1 MQTVGDIMTPD
12 PVTLDMDITLREAI
26 DVLQSAGVSG
36 APVLSGSELVGVVS
50 GTDFLD
56 FEASSP
62 GVPPER
68 SEMLEWGEVD
78 APEKEDEEEYPAA
91 FFVDRWIDSESDVFT
106 RISETE
112 SPEWDPLD
120 EHTVGEVMSRR
131 LVTVAS
137 DAPVAEAARRMLDNG
152 VHRVLVVDERGLVGL
167 VSAFD
172 ILRVVANRGG
182 AS

>member
-1 MQTVGDIMTPD
+1 MQTVGDIMTAD
-12 PVTLDMDITLREAI
+12 PVTLDVDTTLREAI
-26 DVLQSAGVSG
+26 DALQAAGVSG
-36 APVLSGSELVGVVS
+36 APVLSGDQLVGVVS

-68 SEMLEWGEVD
+68 REMLEWGEIDTPSEED
-78 APEKEDEEEYPAA
+78 AEEYPAA
-91 FFVDRWIDSESDVFT
+91 FFVDRWIDSESEVFT

-112 SPEWDPLD
+112 SPEWDRLD

-131 LVTVAS
+131 LVTVDS
-137 DAPVAEAARRMLDNG
+137 GAPVSEAARRMLDSG
-152 VHRVLVVDERGLVGL
+152 VHRVLVVEERGLVGI

-172 ILRVVANRGG
+172 ILRVVANPSE